1 MDSRAR
7 RSSYPSS
14 GNALQ
19 RKKARVSLNDMSTE
33 FDHVLSTG
41 SRLRRVCPTCYI
53 PLMLSARKCNS
64 CKSKVVLIFYKN
76 FETTGW
82 TNPRKPPIYIPYPRH
97 YSQCKDFLKG
107 KECANNPC
115 GFAHGQDE
123 LEIWELY
130 RSRGN
135 FSELYKFNSTNS
147 ISNFYLYFFICRE
160 KTTGSGTWKTKKSFT

>member
-7 RSSYPSS
+7 RSSDPSS

-19 RKKARVSLNDMSTE
+19 RKKARVSLNDMSTK

-41 SRLRRVCPTCYI
+41 SLLRRVCPTCYI
-53 PLMLSARKCNS
+53 PLTLSARKCNS

-82 TNPRKPPIYIPYPRH
+82 TNPRKPPIYIPYPHH

-130 RSRGN
+130 RSKGN
-135 FSELYKFNSTNS
+135 FSKLCKFNCT
-147 ISNFYLYFFICRE
+147 IQFRIFIC
-160 KTTGSGTWKTKKSFT
+160 FFHLQ